1 MVDVYSILLWCV
13 SVIFSGLLLLS
24 PFLSLVL
31 FGGGRQMARVPD
43 VPPIFLVPA
52 GRLHPNRSI
61 ERDFE
66 LFDEF
71 ALFAIDKWYQVPAHA
86 SVRKIQKV
94 YERLVRL
101 SGVWLHFE
109 WTWKL
114 ARDLCWHLRRVA
126 LIRTRALFIRGVE
139 PVPESS
145 LPP

>member
-1 MVDVYSILLWCV
+1 MVGVCVGDILVVCFCCHHL
-13 SVIFSGLLLLS
+13 
-24 PFLSLVL
+24 LSLVL

-43 VPPIFLVPA
+43 VPPNFLVPA
-52 GRLHPNRSI
+52 GRLYPKRSI
-61 ERDFE
+61 GRDFE

-71 ALFAIDKWYQVPAHA
+71 ALFAIDKWYQLPANS
-86 SVRKIQKV
+86 SVRKIQSV
-94 YERLVRL
+94 YRRLVSI

-126 LIRTRALFIRGVE
+126 LIRARVEFIRLPHVE
-139 PVPESS
+139 PEWR

>member
-1 MVDVYSILLWCV
+1 MVGVYSIWLWCV

-43 VPPIFLVPA
+43 VPPNFLVPA

-61 ERDFE
+61 ERDFQ

-71 ALFAIDKWYQVPAHA
+71 AVFAIDKWYQLPANS
-86 SVRKIQKV
+86 SVRQIQRLWH
-94 YERLVRL
+94 RLVRI

-126 LIRTRALFIRGVE
+126 LIRARVEFIRLPRDG
-139 PVPESS
+139 PTWR

>member
-1 MVDVYSILLWCV
+1 MVGVYSIWLWCV

-31 FGGGRQMARVPD
+31 FGGERQMARVPD
-43 VPPIFLVPA
+43 VPPSFLVAA
-52 GRLHPNRSI
+52 GHLHPNRSI

-71 ALFAIDKWYQVPAHA
+71 ALFAIDKWYQLPAHS
-86 SVRKIQKV
+86 SVRKIQRV
-94 YERLVRL
+94 YQRLVRL

-126 LIRTRALFIRGVE
+126 LIRARVEFIRL
-139 PVPESS
+139 PTAAPEFR

>member
-1 MVDVYSILLWCV
+1 MWCV

-52 GRLHPNRSI
+52 GRLYPNRSI
-61 ERDFE
+61 ELDFE
-66 LFDEF
+66 LFDEY

-94 YERLVRL
+94 YERLVRI

-114 ARDLCWHLRRVA
+114 ARDLCWHLRRK
-126 LIRTRALFIRGVE
+126 R
-139 PVPESS
+139 
-145 LPP
+145 

>member
-1 MVDVYSILLWCV
+1 M
-13 SVIFSGLLLLS
+13 
-24 PFLSLVL
+24 LSLVL
-31 FGGGRQMARVPD
+31 FGGERQMARVPD
-43 VPPIFLVPA
+43 VPPNFLVAA

-71 ALFAIDKWYQVPAHA
+71 ALFAIDKWYQLPAHS
-86 SVRKIQKV
+86 SVRKIQRL
-94 YERLVRL
+94 YQRLVRL

-126 LIRTRALFIRGVE
+126 LIRTRVEFIRL
-139 PVPESS
+139 PTAAPEFR